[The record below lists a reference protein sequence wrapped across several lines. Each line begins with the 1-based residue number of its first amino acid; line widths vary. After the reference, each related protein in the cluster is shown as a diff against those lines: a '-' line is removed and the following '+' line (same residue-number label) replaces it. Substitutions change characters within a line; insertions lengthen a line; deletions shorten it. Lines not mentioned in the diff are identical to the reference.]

1 MKHRLWCNGD
11 CVWKNKGLFGE
22 CVRKSNKKQVN
33 CGGHS
38 ADSCAD
44 CPKVK
49 YFRIVRQ
56 KDKKTKKTKRDKRA
70 YWLASASNRIRS
82 QAGGG
87 NHLFSGLNPQTN
99 PKLKPI
105 ER

>member
-49 YFRIVRQ
+49 YYRELGQ
-56 KDKKTKKTKRDKRA
+56 KDKNTIGIAEHIRLGSSTSID
-70 YWLASASNRIRS
+70 IRS

-87 NHLFSGLNPQTN
+87 
-99 PKLKPI
+99 
-105 ER
+105 